1 MNPRGAETEFL
12 RRGRAFAQAIDTMGF
27 DGGRLGEI
35 SLPLERR
42 ATVACAISARE
53 AKGAP

>member
-35 SLPLERR
+35 SLPLERS